1 MIDEQ
6 HKHHLLTL
14 SEKEILIEILSTLNE
29 IKDTGIITRKSKIDD

>member
-14 SEKEILIEILSTLNE
+14 SEKEILIEILSTLND
-29 IKDTGIITRKSKIDD
+29 IKDELKIAEDKK